1 MEHRANYT
9 ITDNGGAPITIKD
22 NVGSEGTDTLTTMEK
37 ARFSDVTVTLATG
50 PHFQMGGDSYFE
62 PDLART
68 YKPVVRENL
77 SLNVDA
83 FPILAKLNIPQIQA
97 FTRGVATGGFSEI
110 PTAEAKVLFTDGL
123 KTEAE
128 IQSAFKCS

>member
-1 MEHRANYT
+1 M
-9 ITDNGGAPITIKD
+9 
-22 NVGSEGTDTLTTMEK
+22 
-37 ARFSDVTVTLATG
+37 
-50 PHFQMGGDSYFE
+50 
-62 PDLART
+62 
-68 YKPVVRENL
+68 RENL

-128 IQSAFKCS
+128 IQSALNALDELLKQISEQQSVLAAAQQNVNTILVLCFLARTYP